1 MNILWWSKLTKHVN
15 RIWANKES
23 PYWGLPSQISNS
35 SVFTGIFRGSLE
47 PSPDQPAHPGA
58 KVKAI
63 VSDGL
68 NQLVVTGDDSKQLKF
83 WKFQTNKLVK
93 GQIEKR
99 ASGIRQMVLHR

>member
-1 MNILWWSKLTKHVN
+1 MIFSL
-15 RIWANKES
+15 
-23 PYWGLPSQISNS
+23 
-35 SVFTGIFRGSLE
+35 IFRGSLE
-47 PSPDQPAHPGA
+47 SSPDQPAHPGA

-93 GQIEKR
+93 GQIDKR
-99 ASGIRQMVLHR
+99 NSGIRFFKSIINTHKVLISLFLRFLFLKFLTETLKFY